1 MNFLSIA
8 SKAAARLFRGNQQP
22 ANKLPLGGKFHV
34 EHFNKAGEKIG
45 DYDFPNGITDE
56 GLNHI
61 LDTQFGGTT
70 AVSPWYVGLINDSGF
85 SALAAAD
92 VMNSHAGWAETDA
105 YTEGN
110 RVEWTE
116 GTAAARSI
124 TNAATMDFSINATV
138 TINGIFVTSD
148 NTKLGTTGVL
158 WATASFSSAVSA
170 TNGDT
175 LKVTYTVSG

>member
-1 MNFLSIA
+1 MNFLNIA

-22 ANKLPLGGKFHV
+22 ANKLPLRGRLVV
-34 EHFNKAGEKIG
+34 EHFNKDGDKIG
-45 DYDFPNGITDE
+45 QYEFPNGITDE

-61 LDTQFGGTT
+61 LDTQFGAGTPVT
-70 AVSPWYVGLINDSGF
+70 TWYVGLIDNAGF

-92 VMNSHAGWAETDA
+92 VMSSHAGWAETSA
-105 YTEGN
+105 YTEAN

-116 GTAAARSI
+116 GAAASRSI

-138 TINGIFVTSD
+138 TINGIFVTSV
-148 NTKLGTTGVL
+148 NTKGGTTGVL